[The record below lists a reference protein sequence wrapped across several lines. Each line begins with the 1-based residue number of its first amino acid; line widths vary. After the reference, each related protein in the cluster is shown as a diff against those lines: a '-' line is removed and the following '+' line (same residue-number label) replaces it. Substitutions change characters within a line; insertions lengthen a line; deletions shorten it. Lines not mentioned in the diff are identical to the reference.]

1 MKYFSSAASLQ
12 HGLAARIGGGL
23 LVVLAAAGVSMTP
36 SRADAVS
43 AAGGVKT
50 VGNYSAPAGDRF
62 GQTATTQQARSVL
75 PTGYGTCE
83 NPCEWCENSCD
94 SCENPCG
101 SCESRCGTCE
111 TCCTTGG
118 TTGSTPP
125 PCETTGGTTSG
136 TTGGTTGET
145 TGGTT
150 GGGEHLAH
158 TGTNVLYLVP
168 LGAAC
173 LIVGSLLLRRK
184 YSRGM

>member
-1 MKYFSSAASLQ
+1 
-12 HGLAARIGGGL
+12 
-23 LVVLAAAGVSMTP
+23 MTP

-150 GGGEHLAH
+150 GETTGGTTGETTGGTTGGTTGETTSGTTGGGEHLAH

>member
-1 MKYFSSAASLQ
+1 
-12 HGLAARIGGGL
+12 
-23 LVVLAAAGVSMTP
+23 MTP